1 MLGLRISQRHPQRQ
15 VDATVIEKFRHLP
28 VANISDC
35 MHRMIGAGP
44 RLRPMHQGGGF
55 AGTALTVKT
64 RPGDNLMIH
73 KALDLALPGD
83 VIVVDGGGDLT
94 NALIGELMVTYAIS
108 RGVVGFVMNGA
119 IRDSAMIGAG
129 TFAVFAAGVSHRGP
143 YKDGPGEINV
153 PVALEGMVIHPGDLI
168 VGDEDGLVCVP
179 ANRVDEILAATL
191 AKGEAEKKTLQ
202 EIANGSYDTTWI
214 DTALQRSGYRADTST

>member
-1 MLGLRISQRHPQRQ
+1 MLGFRILQRQRQ
-15 VDATVIEKFRHLP
+15 VDASVIEQFRHLP

-35 MHRMIGAGP
+35 MHRMTAAGP
-44 RLRPMHQGGGF
+44 RLRPMHQG
-55 AGTALTVKT
+55 AALIGTAFTVKT

-73 KALDLALPGD
+73 KALDLAQPGD

-108 RGVVGFVMNGA
+108 RGIAGFVMNGA

-129 TFAVFAAGVSHRGP
+129 TFAVFAAGVTHRGP

-153 PVALEGMVIHPGDLI
+153 PVALDGMVIHPGDLM

-179 ANRVDEILAATL
+179 ADQAEQILVATL
-191 AKGEAEKKTLQ
+191 AKGEAEKQVLQ
-202 EIANGSYDTTWI
+202 DIARASYDTTWV
-214 DTALQRSGYRADTST
+214 DTALQRTGYRAKNPA